1 MTIPQVIHPDGE
13 WLLNSG
19 AFGFYDPVAQC
30 HFPSMVP
37 VKARYS
43 TWAKDQPTIKPVKD
57 PWAPAALALAAASA
71 PLAPA
76 KASKQA

>member
-1 MTIPQVIHPDGE
+1 MTPQVTHPDGE